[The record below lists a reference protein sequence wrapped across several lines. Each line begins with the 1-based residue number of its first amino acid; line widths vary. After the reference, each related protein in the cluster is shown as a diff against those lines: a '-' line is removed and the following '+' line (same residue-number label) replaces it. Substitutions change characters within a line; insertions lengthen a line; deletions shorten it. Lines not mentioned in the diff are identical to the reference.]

1 MTHVSPTLKRVFSLT
16 ALLAVGGTAVAAHDM
31 WIEPSGYRPVIGRT
45 VGFRLR
51 VGQDFQGDP
60 LPRDPNLIEQFIA
73 VDGTT
78 TTQVV
83 GRDGADP
90 AGLMR
95 VAAPGLLVVGYH
107 SKPSPVVL
115 PAPKFNTYLT
125 EEGLEAIAALR
136 AKNGETNAEAR
147 EVFVRCAKSLLL
159 AGAPDAAQQ
168 DRVLGLPLELVAD
181 RNPYLMTPGQRLGV
195 RLLYRDQPLAG
206 ALVVALNQRDPMAR
220 VAARSDKA
228 GHVTLKLTEA
238 GPWLIKAVHMIPAPD
253 GSASQWASYWASLT
267 FELADAAPRSM
278 TSSSP
283 GVQ

>member
-1 MTHVSPTLKRVFSLT
+1 MTDVTPVLKRALSLA
-16 ALLAVGGTAVAAHDM
+16 ALLALGGTAVAAHDM
-31 WIEPSGYRPVIGRT
+31 WIEPTGFKPIIGRT

-51 VGQDFQGDP
+51 VGQDFQGDA
-60 LPRDPNLIEQFIA
+60 LPRDPNLIERFIV

-78 TTQVV
+78 MTPVV

-95 VAAPGLLVVGYH
+95 VASPGLLVAGYH

-115 PAPKFNTYLT
+115 QAPKFNEYLT
-125 EEGLEAIAALR
+125 EEGLESIAALR
-136 AKNGETNAEAR
+136 AKRGETSAEAR

-159 AGAPDAAQQ
+159 AGPADAAQQ

-181 RNPYLMTPGQRLGV
+181 RNPYLMTIGQSLGV
-195 RLLYRDQPLAG
+195 RLLYRDQALSG

-228 GHVTLKLTEA
+228 GHVTLKLSQP
-238 GPWLIKAVHMIPAPD
+238 GPWLIKAVHMIPAPP
-253 GSASQWASYWASLT
+253 GSDSQWASFWASLT
-267 FELADAAPRSM
+267 FELGDPAPRAV
-278 TSSSP
+278 TPSP
-283 GVQ
+283 GILP

>member
-1 MTHVSPTLKRVFSLT
+1 MTHVTPVLKRALSLA
-16 ALLAVGGTAVAAHDM
+16 ALLALGGTAVAAHDM
-31 WIEPSGYRPVIGRT
+31 WIEPTGFKPTIGRT

-60 LPRDPNLIEQFIA
+60 LPRDPNLIERFIV

-78 TTQVV
+78 MTPVV

-95 VAAPGLLVVGYH
+95 VASPGLLVAGYH

-115 PAPKFNTYLT
+115 QAPKFNEYLT
-125 EEGLEAIAALR
+125 EEGLESIAALR
-136 AKNGETNAEAR
+136 AKRGETSAEAR

-159 AGAPDAAQQ
+159 AGPADAAQQ

-181 RNPYLMTPGQRLGV
+181 RNPYLMTIGQSLGV
-195 RLLYRDQPLAG
+195 RLLYGDQPLSG

-228 GHVTLKLTEA
+228 GHVTLKLSQP
-238 GPWLIKAVHMIPAPD
+238 GPWLIKAVHMIPAPP
-253 GSASQWASYWASLT
+253 GSDSQWASFWASLT
-267 FELADAAPRSM
+267 FELGDAAPRAV
-278 TSSSP
+278 TASP
-283 GVQ
+283 GTLP